1 MNSSVFTI
9 TDDQIPTEME
19 NRSMKQHISFV
30 GALHVGFGILG
41 LIGALAVFIV
51 FNFANGFIENE
62 PIAEQ
67 ILTFMGGT
75 ISLFIMFFACLGI
88 IGGIGL
94 FSYKPWARILVMIV
108 SAINCLNIPIGT
120 AKGVYSIWVLMQPDS
135 IRLFEGRSDP
145 SRQT

>member
-1 MNSSVFTI
+1 
-9 TDDQIPTEME
+9 ME
-19 NRSMKQHISFV
+19 NRNMKQHVSFV

-41 LIGALAVFIV
+41 LIGALAVYIT
-51 FNFANGFIENE
+51 FNFAVGFVEHE

-67 ILTFMGGT
+67 VLVFLGGT
-75 ISLFIMFFACLGI
+75 VSLLILFFSCLGI

-120 AKGVYSIWVLMQPDS
+120 AKGVYSIWVLMQKET
-135 IRLFEGRSDP
+135 IEMFEGS
-145 SRQT
+145 